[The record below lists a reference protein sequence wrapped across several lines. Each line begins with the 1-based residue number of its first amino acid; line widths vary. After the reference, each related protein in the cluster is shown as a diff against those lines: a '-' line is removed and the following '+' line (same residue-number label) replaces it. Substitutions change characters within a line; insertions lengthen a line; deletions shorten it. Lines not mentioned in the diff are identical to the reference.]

1 MSEPSDDDDDSSPGV
16 QVIIGDITVSAGVPA
31 TETSPAA
38 GVGLDSPAPT
48 DAVASDEAPVPQTL
62 PFTVTVTVTRP
73 PVVDDEDD
81 SDS

>member
-1 MSEPSDDDDDSSPGV
+1 
-16 QVIIGDITVSAGVPA
+16 VPA
-31 TETSPAA
+31 TEISPAA

-48 DAVASDEAPVPQTL
+48 DAVASDAAPVPQTL
-62 PFTVTVTVTRP
+62 PFNVTVTVTRP

>member
-1 MSEPSDDDDDSSPGV
+1 MSEPSDDYNDSSPGV

-38 GVGLDSPAPT
+38 GVGLDSPALT
-48 DAVASDEAPVPQTL
+48 DAVAGDAAPVPQTL
-62 PFTVTVTVTRP
+62 PFNVTVTVTRP
-73 PVVDDEDD
+73 PVVDDGD

>member
-31 TETSPAA
+31 TQTSPAA
-38 GVGLDSPAPT
+38 GVGLDGPAPT
-48 DAVASDEAPVPQTL
+48 DAGASDAAPVPQTL
-62 PFTVTVTVTRP
+62 PFNVTVTVTRP
-73 PVVDDEDD
+73 PVTDDEDD